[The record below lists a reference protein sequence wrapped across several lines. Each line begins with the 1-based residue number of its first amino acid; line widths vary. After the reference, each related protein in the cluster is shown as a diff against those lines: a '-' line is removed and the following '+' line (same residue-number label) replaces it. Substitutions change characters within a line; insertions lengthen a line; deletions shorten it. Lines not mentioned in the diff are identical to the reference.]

1 MSERL
6 ATTVSPVILGTIG
19 NRSMCIPVTIDR
31 TIETSALIDSG
42 AGGTFIDKSF
52 ALKHG
57 ITLSPLAKP
66 MPVYNVDGTCNKL
79 GSIKEY
85 TWRGITIAG
94 TAYRVR
100 LLATSLGN
108 ESIILGL
115 PWLRRT
121 NATINWQTGR
131 LAIDDPTPKT
141 TVETVAEES
150 ESTTTAYLDPEL
162 PYYLEEQITE
172 PFEAI
177 QDFHICNATTQ
188 VEPSQ
193 SDPIELQDDEIL
205 IAYIKE
211 NLSLE
216 SLIPHTKVR

>member
-1 MSERL
+1 MR
-6 ATTVSPVILGTIG
+6 
-19 NRSMCIPVTIDR
+19 IPVTIDR

-52 ALKHG
+52 ALRHG

-66 MPVYNVDGTCNKL
+66 IPVYNVDGTRNKL

-150 ESTTTAYLDPEL
+150 ESTTTA
-162 PYYLEEQITE
+162 
-172 PFEAI
+172 
-177 QDFHICNATTQ
+177 
-188 VEPSQ
+188 
-193 SDPIELQDDEIL
+193 
-205 IAYIKE
+205 
-211 NLSLE
+211 
-216 SLIPHTKVR
+216 